1 MATKKAS
8 VLEKELEDLDLM
20 TVLSAG
26 GTSQVFKKNTLV
38 DYCYPT
44 GISVIDYA
52 LGFEVNVKDESGTII
67 KKRICLGLQA
77 GSFNVITG
85 PTQSFKTTLGMQM
98 VANVGYANN
107 GNIIHIDAENRLVLQ
122 RAKTLT
128 KLPESWFDGEF
139 PRYVI
144 KGGAIGYDTLQAYV
158 TEVYENK
165 MRHIDVLLKDTG
177 EVDDH
182 NRPIELMPPTV
193 IFVDS
198 LSDIISK
205 EYDIRDRKEWD
216 KQKEMRSNTDGMQN
230 AKTLKG
236 VISDILP
243 MLKEANII
251 MLVIAHE
258 NANVAMTAFA
268 GPKKQFQY
276 GNKDIKISG
285 GKAVEYNTSALMT
298 FTGEIKEDSRY
309 HVASDGF
316 EGNTVLFEPTKVST
330 NESGNDKAGLGF
342 RIVIDKRKNG
352 VDNIRTLI
360 LLLNQRGRLKGNKA
374 GYKVISKDG
383 EELTNRF
390 TWKNVYEDFKNDL
403 VAYKTFMIAAKEELE
418 KLIAKAPD
426 VAGDIDPFNID
437 KILSGL
443 DTASESI

>member
-85 PTQSFKTTLGMQM
+85 PTQSFKTTMGIQM
-98 VANVGYANN
+98 AANVGYANN

-182 NRPIELMPPTV
+182 NRPIKLMPPTV

-360 LLLNQRGRLKGNKA
+360 LFLNQRGRLKGNKA

-403 VAYKTFMIAAKEELE
+403 VAYKTFMITAKEELE
-418 KLIAKAPD
+418 TLVSKAPD

>member
-1 MATKKAS
+1 MAVKKTS
-8 VLEKELEDLDLM
+8 VLEKELSDLDLM
-20 TVLSAG
+20 TVLSGG

-52 LGFEVNVKDESGTII
+52 LGYEVNVKDESGNII

-77 GSFNVITG
+77 GSFNVLTG
-85 PTQSFKTTLGMQM
+85 ATQSFKTTIGMQM
-98 VANVGYANN
+98 CANVAYANN
-107 GNIIHIDAENRLVLQ
+107 GNVIHIDAENRLALQ

-128 KLPESWFDGEF
+128 KLPESWFEGDF
-139 PRYVI
+139 PRYAI
-144 KGGAIGYDTLQAYV
+144 KNGAIGYDTLQNYV

-165 MRHIDVLLKDTG
+165 MKHMDVLLKDTG

-182 NRPIELMPPTV
+182 NQPIKLMPPTV

-198 LSDIISK
+198 ISDVIAK

-243 MLKEANII
+243 MMKEANII
-251 MLVIAHE
+251 VLVIAHE

-285 GKAVEYNTSALMT
+285 GKAIEYNASALMT

-309 HVASDGF
+309 HISTDGF

-330 NESGNDKAGLGF
+330 NESGNEKTGLGF
-342 RIVIDKRKNG
+342 RIVIDKRRNG
-352 VDNIRTLI
+352 ADNLRTLI
-360 LLLNQRGRLKGNKA
+360 LFLNQKGRLKGNKA
-374 GYKVISKDG
+374 GFKVIDNKG
-383 EELTNRF
+383 EELTERF
-390 TWKNVYEDFKNDL
+390 TWKKVYDDFKENP
-403 VAYKTFMIAAKEELE
+403 VTYKTFMLTAKEELE

-426 VAGDIDPFNID
+426 VAGEIDPFNID
-437 KILSGL
+437 KIINGL
-443 DTASESI
+443 ETAV